1 MSPKQYSE
9 CWPTLFVKF
18 TICGVVATGCAH
30 ASTAKDIYSESPLSR
45 LLLTLSSTTWK
56 HEPWGDH
63 HYPPH
68 DCRLWTLLTSEN
80 STGGRSNFSNG
91 TKSNKSLAVLHF
103 NDCNDNGQFNLT
115 LNLAVMKHTI
125 TLMKPSIKPD
135 SQLLTHLDCS
145 YQPVAG
151 GSVLQQNINTSITVQ
166 VCCNFQLAAT
176 KSLCLCEAL

>member
-1 MSPKQYSE
+1 MSHE
-9 CWPTLFVKF
+9 V
-18 TICGVVATGCAH
+18 I
-30 ASTAKDIYSESPLSR
+30 III
-45 LLLTLSSTTWK
+45 LLMTVDCELSSHQRTAQ
-56 HEPWGDH
+56 
-63 HYPPH
+63 
-68 DCRLWTLLTSEN
+68 
-80 STGGRSNFSNG
+80 GGRSNFSNG
-91 TKSNKSLAVLHF
+91 IKSNKSLAVLHF
-103 NDCNDNGQFNLT
+103 NDCNYNGQFNLT